1 MDQRDTL
8 QAGEKFNGLLKEAL
22 HNNEP
27 ARLLYDN
34 NGLIRTEG
42 LIRELNLQNEKP
54 YMILQDG
61 QQIFIES
68 IIAVNG
74 KFRDNY
80 TEC

>member
-8 QAGEKFNGLLKEAL
+8 KAGEKFDELLQEAL

-34 NGLIRTEG
+34 NGLMRTEG
-42 LIRELNLQNEKP
+42 TIRELNLQNEKP
-54 YMILQDG
+54 YVILQDG

-74 KFRDNY
+74 RFRDNY

>member
-8 QAGEKFNGLLKEAL
+8 KSGENFEELLQGTL
-22 HNNEP
+22 NNNEP
-27 ARLLYDN
+27 VRLLYDN
-34 NGLIRTEG
+34 NGLMRTEG
-42 LIRELNLQNEKP
+42 AIRELNLQNEMP

-74 KFRDNY
+74 QFRDNY